1 MNKKCIKKNQVKR
14 LGEESVGWEGR
25 EDRGHG
31 GVHGVERGMSGWTG
45 ALAHGEKGF
54 VGTERERG
62 YCFERLL
69 NSAAHVGAF
78 KNETLAP

>member
-1 MNKKCIKKNQVKR
+1 MER
-14 LGEESVGWEGR
+14 
-25 EDRGHG
+25 RGL
-31 GVHGVERGMSGWTG
+31 
-45 ALAHGEKGF
+45 LAQ
-54 VGTERERG
+54 RERG